1 MIKIEKLKDGFFD
14 ELFGDCTVRNYARC
28 TATGWLAAINATP
41 ADADFSDV
49 LNLDIV
55 LTNLP
60 HWVSSKGFYFE
71 YKNGSRIARYRGT
84 FLGDFAHIHLQ
95 ASSEVVADLQALL
108 YKKIEIKGNEIA
120 LSRPNGG
127 SFFWVNRIAPVLM
140 GIPKSDWLHLEI
152 SAAEMRN
159 QKLNH
164 KACHSMKL
172 GSIAKVKFF
181 HGNN

>member
-14 ELFGDCTVRNYARC
+14 EMWGDCTVRNYATC
-28 TATGWLAAINATP
+28 TAVGWLSAINTTP
-41 ADADFSDV
+41 ADVDFADV

-60 HWVSSKGFYFE
+60 TWLSKKGFYFE
-71 YKNGSRIARYRGT
+71 YKDGARIAHYNGT

-95 ASSEVVADLQALL
+95 ADAQVVADLRSLL
-108 YKKIEIKGNEIA
+108 YKKIEISGNEIA

-127 SFFWVNRIAPVLM
+127 SFFWVNAIAPVWM
-140 GIPKSDWLHLEI
+140 GIPEADWLHIEI
-152 SAAEMRN
+152 GAAEIRN
-159 QKLNH
+159 RKLNH
-164 KACHSMKL
+164 TACHSMKF

-181 HGNN
+181 HGSN